1 MPRVPIVNGCVC
13 SLPVSVGMELLRNVT
28 ALYQNG
34 FIGRS
39 EKDFM
44 TEEIQKGL
52 QSGDYGQL
60 YQFVLVR
67 LPTASQDNP
76 FYTAMKNLMEK
87 EE

>member
-1 MPRVPIVNGCVC
+1 MPGADPTYTTVC

-34 FIGRS
+34 HIVQG

-44 TEEIQKGL
+44 TEQIQKGL
-52 QSGDYGQL
+52 SGGDYTML
-60 YQFVLVR
+60 YQYVLIR
-67 LPTASQDNP
+67 LPTAAPDNP
-76 FYTAMKNLMEK
+76 FLARMKKLMEQ